1 MEAHQQRV
9 VDEKTDLD
17 AKLQRLALFFSGPIF
32 STLKRDEQDR
42 LHKQAHIMQSYSEV
56 LAERIA
62 AF

>member
-17 AKLQRLALFFSGPIF
+17 GKLQRLTLFFSGPIF
-32 STLKRDEQDR
+32 STLTADEQTR
-42 LHKQAHIMQSYSEV
+42 LRRQAAIMQSYSEV